1 MGIKTILAGAA
12 EPGRETR
19 AGFVRFRPGNSPGR
33 QSLLR
38 GTVAVISKVST
49 ATWADLDGGS
59 GTFTYV

>member
-1 MGIKTILAGAA
+1 MGIKTLLAGAA

-19 AGFVRFRPGNSPGR
+19 AGFVWFRPGNSAGR

-38 GTVAVISKVST
+38 RTVADISKASA
-49 ATWADLDGGS
+49 ATWAGLDYGS